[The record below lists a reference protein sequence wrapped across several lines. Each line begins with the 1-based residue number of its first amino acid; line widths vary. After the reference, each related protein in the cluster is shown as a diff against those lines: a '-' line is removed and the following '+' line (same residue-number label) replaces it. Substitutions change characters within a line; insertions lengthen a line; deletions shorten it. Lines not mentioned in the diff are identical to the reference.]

1 MDFEPNEE
9 QRAIAEAAAG
19 LLAQHA
25 GPARAIALDRQRAYD
40 HALADALREA
50 GFLGAELSRETGFLE
65 AALVVEAV
73 AKAGGVVSAGAE
85 TLVAPGVAGRSLP
98 GPLALGV
105 AGDGAPL
112 RFGDC
117 ARTLLLDA
125 GDEARV
131 VPVEPG
137 WREPVR
143 SNFMLPLGRVR
154 VPEGAGE
161 SLGPGSGAALR
172 RWWRL
177 ALAVECL
184 GTLESALAVT
194 VAYVKRR
201 RQFGRAIGSFQAIQH
216 RLAQCAVQVEATR
229 WLCYEAA
236 AEQAP
241 EEASATAAAYAGD
254 TAHHVFRE
262 THQLTGAMGY
272 TREHDLHVFSMRLEA
287 LRVELGGTA
296 AHRRAIARARWA
308 APT

>member
-9 QRAIAEAAAG
+9 QRAIALAVDN

-25 GPARAIALDRQRAYD
+25 GPARAIELEREGSYD
-40 HALADALREA
+40 HALAAALTEA
-50 GFLGAELSRETGFLE
+50 GFLGARLSEETGFLE

-73 AKAGGVVSAGAE
+73 AKAGGVVSAAAE
-85 TLVAPGVAGRSLP
+85 SLVAPGVAGRSLE
-98 GPLALGV
+98 GPV
-105 AGDGAPL
+105 AIARAGEDAPI
-112 RFGDC
+112 RFGDH

-131 VPVEPG
+131 VILEPD

-143 SNFMLPLGRVR
+143 SNFMTPLGRIR

-161 SLGPGSGAALR
+161 SLGAGSGSRLR

-177 ALAVECL
+177 ALALDCL
-184 GTLESALAVT
+184 GALEAALDIT
-194 VAYVKRR
+194 VEYVKRR

-236 AEQAP
+236 ANGAP
-241 EEASATAAAYAGD
+241 EEACAIAAAYATD

-296 AHRRAIARARWA
+296 AHRRAITRSRWA
-308 APT
+308 S